1 MSGRNSAPSRVK
13 KSGAMSSII
22 EQGITNVER
31 LEATFQASAITELA
45 TDYLCENR
53 HNPRRRI
60 SEASVAEMVNG
71 IRQADGE
78 ILQPLLV
85 RPIPHTPEG
94 YRYEV
99 ICGNR
104 RLRAAR
110 ALALHSVPVRVREL
124 DDETAARFAL
134 WENLSRE
141 NLNPMDLAESISD
154 LRAVDHLSWDEIGE
168 RFGFTRQWGWKQQKL
183 AELPESVRE
192 LVREG
197 KLAPSKAMLLWSI
210 ESDSERITLAERIVS
225 EGLSHRAAELNLRQ
239 PIEEPPCKHVLTY
252 TPPKGFSSRRYGQV
266 FKAAHTLADSLS
278 RESIPRDVAASMREI
293 AQQLLSLAEEN
304 RGST

>member
-1 MSGRNSAPSRVK
+1 MSGRAK

-31 LEATFQASAITELA
+31 LEATFQSSSITEIA

-53 HNPRRRI
+53 NNPRRYI
-60 SEASVAEMVNG
+60 SEISVAEMVNG
-71 IRQADGE
+71 IRQAGGE

-85 RPIPHTPEG
+85 RPIPLTPEG

-110 ALALHSVPVRVREL
+110 ALTLPTVPVRVREL

-134 WENLSRE
+134 WENLARE
-141 NLNPMDLAESISD
+141 DLNPMDLAESISD
-154 LRAVDHLSWDEIGE
+154 LRTIDQLTWDEIGE

-183 AELPESVRE
+183 ADLPASVRE

-197 KLAPSKAMLLWSI
+197 KLAPSKAMLLWNI
-210 ESDSERITLAERIVS
+210 EGDAERLTMAERIVQ
-225 EGLSHRAAELNLRQ
+225 EGLSHREAELTLRHQ
-239 PIEEPPCKHVLTY
+239 DEPPCKHVLTY
-252 TPPKGFSSRRYGQV
+252 TPPKGFSTRRYSQV
-266 FKAAHTLADSLS
+266 FKAAKTLADSIS
-278 RESIPRDVAASMREI
+278 RESIPPDVAVSMREI
-293 AQQLLSLAEEN
+293 AEQILALADQK
-304 RGST
+304 GIS